1 MKEAH
6 DEFSYVGIGHKGY
19 AIKSLLFVCDDP
31 EDLEELLQMACDHYN
46 STAAKD
52 NKVQRTAIPG
62 KPHPVYDDNYNTLK
76 ENFGDDADINK
87 TVLKLKSLVGVE

>member
-1 MKEAH
+1 M
-6 DEFSYVGIGHKGY
+6 GIGHKGY